1 MRKLNDGSYKAD
13 KGFHFVLTEK
23 GKTWASYKNY
33 KVGEPISDYDIWALS
48 KMVED
53 GVVEEVPIT
62 DWVVTTGWKVVYDYN
77 GHQLTAGN
85 PIIFPD
91 LELAKNYRDHYRSY
105 PWMKDNKLYL
115 IEDIYEGKPLSKCK
129 LHNGKPIYNYDWFIT
144 FDAFKPGDYVCE
156 EIADDILNAL
166 PPKYWND
173 SIIQCG
179 EPTTLREDEK
189 TGKMR
194 NTYLTLK
201 KIADDIW
208 EYCGDC
214 FVGETEMRGKE
225 IQYV

>member
-1 MRKLNDGSYKAD
+1 MRKLNDGSYNTD

-33 KVGEPISDYDIWALS
+33 KVGEPISDNDTWAPS

-53 GVVEEVPIT
+53 GVVEEVPIP
-62 DWVVTTGWKVVYDYN
+62 DWGVTTGWKVVYDYN
-77 GHQLTAGN
+77 GYQLTVGN

-91 LELAKNYRDHYRSY
+91 LELAKNYKLNYENY
-105 PWMKDNKLYL
+105 PWMKHELYI
-115 IEDIYEGKPLSKCK
+115 IEDIYEGKKLSERKT
-129 LHNGKPIYNYDWFIT
+129 HNGKPIYNYDWFIT

-166 PPKYWND
+166 PPKYWNG

-179 EPTTLREDEK
+179 EPTTSRKDEK

-201 KIADDIW
+201 KIADGIW